1 MSDDDLIEQF
11 HRMRDEAAFTQL
23 VERHIHWVYSVALRT
38 LSHEENAREVAQ
50 QVFTL
55 LAQKAS
61 DVKDG
66 NHLTAWLYRTCRN
79 LCLESIRRDSRRRA
93 REEEAAERWV
103 TSPTQDP
110 WDSIARHLE
119 PAIDALAEPDRE
131 AILKRFFENQSLRD
145 VGLALGINESTA
157 QKRVRRALD
166 KLRGI
171 LDSRGIQVSS
181 ATLSGLLLSHA
192 APAVPA
198 GWAAT
203 VVTQSLGTGAVTL
216 TLLNMI
222 QTMQLKSTAMML
234 GVAVITGSGTYWFHN
249 QARETLQHENQQL
262 TATNQI
268 LVQAQQD
275 LQGKAASLRQEND
288 RLQKNLVDL
297 HRLRNEATQ
306 ARQLAEKLRQMED
319 LNRRLLAGMDEASTD
334 ARNAPQVDTSTMM
347 IEPGVGLGPIQL
359 GMAAE
364 EVKQILGEPD
374 VQIGTALQYMQLGM
388 AILPRRKD
396 GKVGAIMIGDSE
408 GGSLAEAFK
417 GSTREGIAMGAERD
431 AIVGAFGEPTPR
443 QRPDA
448 QMDPRMLEAF
458 LGDSGLRPEDL
469 DLKKLEARSGIE
481 RLEYPDTGM
490 TFLLRDG
497 KLVHITM
504 E

>member
-1 MSDDDLIEQF
+1 MTPTFEWPILNPSPDQLSLIVGV
-11 HRMRDEAAFTQL
+11 L
-23 VERHIHWVYSVALRT
+23 
-38 LSHEENAREVAQ
+38 
-50 QVFTL
+50 
-55 LAQKAS
+55 
-61 DVKDG
+61 
-66 NHLTAWLYRTCRN
+66 
-79 LCLESIRRDSRRRA
+79 
-93 REEEAAERWV
+93 
-103 TSPTQDP
+103 
-110 WDSIARHLE
+110 
-119 PAIDALAEPDRE
+119 
-131 AILKRFFENQSLRD
+131 
-145 VGLALGINESTA
+145 VGLALLFCGRRLYWLFVATIGFIITSVLAHALLPIPEDNAWWLALPILVGIIGAFLSVFL
-157 QKRVRRALD
+157 QKFFIRL
-166 KLRGI
+166 G
-171 LDSRGIQVSS
+171 
-181 ATLSGLLLSHA
+181 GLL
-192 APAVPA
+192 
-198 GWAAT
+198 
-203 VVTQSLGTGAVTL
+203 TGAYL
-216 TLLNMI
+216 GYFLSAPLLEEPWPWVVLGASAVLGFFLV
-222 QTMQLKSTAMML
+222 MQLKSTAMML

-249 QARETLQHENQQL
+249 QARETLQRENQQL